1 MRFLIVGFLVLLGA
15 AADAAPVH
23 YTLPDETAALA
34 PGPHVDVAQVCG
46 SCHSVDYITTQPRG
60 SADPHAFWSA
70 EVAKMRKAFGAPV
83 NDKDVAMIV
92 DYLAT
97 TYR

>member
-1 MRFLIVGFLVLLGA
+1 MQNLIIAVVLLCGLPAGA
-15 AADAAPVH
+15 ATVH

-60 SADPHAFWSA
+60 SADPRGFWSA
-70 EVAKMRKAFGAPV
+70 EVTKMRKAFGALV
-83 NDKDVAMIV
+83 NDKDATIIV
-92 DYLAT
+92 NYLAA